1 MTKDKQNLDEMV
13 LQDIL
18 DALED
23 ALREASWDFDPIG
36 FLPCSLIQQ
45 FAPENEWEETFCQ
58 ALEDD
63 DLCIEIICEDDDVTH
78 LC

>member
-1 MTKDKQNLDEMV
+1 MKDKQNLDEMV

-23 ALREASWDFDPIG
+23 ALSEASWDFEPIG

-45 FAPENEWEETFCQ
+45 FATDTDLEDTLWQ
-58 ALEDD
+58 ALDD
-63 DLCIEIICEDDDVTH
+63 DGVCIEIVCEDDDVTH
-78 LC
+78 VC